1 MNRFLVN
8 IIICIMIASAPSVCL
23 ASGETLKKVRSKG
36 VLHCGVSEGLTGF
49 SIKDAS
55 GRWTGLDADF
65 CRAVAAAVFGNPEKV
80 VFVALAPSERFP
92 ALQSGGIDLLSRNTT
107 WTIGR
112 EAGLGVRF
120 VGALFYDGQGF
131 MVRQAKKLPAISDL
145 KGVTIC
151 VEKGTTSQD
160 NLADHFRARNLKYQ
174 PLVFDSLE
182 ETKKAFVS
190 GKCKAYTSDRSQ
202 LAAIRS
208 ELPGGS
214 KTYAILPGKISKEPL
229 GPAVRQ
235 KDEAWF
241 TLVRWVLF
249 ALIEAEE
256 QGITREN
263 VLVKAKEKGK
273 PRQERFL
280 GLSGNYGKMLGVN
293 NDWVVRVVESVG
305 NYGEMFDRNL
315 GKGSLLNLER
325 GPNSLW
331 SQGGFMYAPPFR

>member
-23 ASGETLKKVRSKG
+23 SGETLKKVRSKG
-36 VLHCGVSEGLTGF
+36 VLRCGVSEGLPGF
-49 SIKDAS
+49 SIKDAK
-55 GRWTGLDADF
+55 GRWTGMDADF
-65 CRAVAAAVFGNPEKV
+65 CRAVAAAVFGDPEKV
-80 VFVALAPSERFP
+80 DFVALAPSERFP
-92 ALQSGGIDLLSRNTT
+92 ALRSGGIDLLSRNTT

-131 MVRQAKKLPAISDL
+131 MVRQAKKLPAISGL
-145 KGVTIC
+145 KGATIC

-160 NLADHFRARNLKYQ
+160 NLADHFRARNLKDQ

-214 KTYAILPGKISKEPL
+214 KAYAILPGKISKEPL

-235 KDEAWF
+235 QDEEWF

-256 QGITREN
+256 QGVTKTNIHS
-263 VLVKAKEKGK
+263 KAREKGK
-273 PRQERFL
+273 PNQERFL
-280 GLSGNYGKMLGVN
+280 GLAGNFGKMMGTN

-315 GKGSLLNLER
+315 GKGSPLNLER
-325 GPNSLW
+325 GANSLW
-331 SQGGFMYAPPFR
+331 SQGGLMYAPPFR

>member
-1 MNRFLVN
+1 MKWLLN
-8 IIICIMIASAPSVCL
+8 ILAICSILTAIPSIS
-23 ASGETLKKVRSKG
+23 ASGEVLNRVKSKG
-36 VLHCGVSEGLTGF
+36 VLRCGVSEGLLGF
-49 SIKDAS
+49 SVKDAS

-65 CRAVAAAVFGNPEKV
+65 CRAVAAAVLGNPEKV

-92 ALQSGGIDLLSRNTT
+92 ALRAGGIDLLSRNTT

-120 VGALFYDGQGF
+120 VGALFYDGQGV
-131 MVRQAKKLPAISDL
+131 MVRQTKKLPAIADL
-145 KGVTIC
+145 KGTTIC

-160 NLADHFRARNLKYQ
+160 NLADHFRVKNLRYQ

-182 ETKKAFVS
+182 ETKKAFID
-190 GKCKAYTSDRSQ
+190 GRCRAYTSDRSQ
-202 LAAIRS
+202 LAAVRLG
-208 ELPGGS
+208 LPGGS
-214 KTYAILPGKISKEPL
+214 KAYAILPGKISKEPL
-229 GPAVRQ
+229 GPAIRSGD
-235 KDEAWF
+235 DEWF

-263 VLVKAKEKGK
+263 VLVKSKEKGK

-280 GLSGNYGKMLGVN
+280 GLYGNYGKMLGVN

-315 GKGSLLNLER
+315 GKGSPLNLER
-325 GPNSLW
+325 GENSLW
-331 SQGGFMYAPPFR
+331 SQGGLMYAPPFR